1 MAMDCT
7 HTDRGFSLLLVLL
20 SLVVIALLGTT
31 AVVIATS
38 DAGAAG
44 ARANRAAALAA
55 AEAGLAAYLAN
66 FSPSVDCAQPAGT
79 VLLSGNAPALETN
92 GETGADLVPSFTVTV
107 GPVQTHSQSCNV
119 LSRGILADA
128 SGNVMGEALLT
139 GTGRIETR
147 ETGYGG
153 QKDSG
158 PRATGTDLAGR
169 TGFGTTPF

>member
-1 MAMDCT
+1 MRRIHD
-7 HTDRGFSLLLVLL
+7 DRGFSLLLVLL

-55 AEAGLAAYLAN
+55 AEAGLQAYLGS
-66 FSPSVDCAQPAGT
+66 FSPSVDCAHPAGT
-79 VLLSGNAPALETN
+79 VLLEGDAPALETD
-92 GETGADLVPSFTVTV
+92 GKEGADLVPSFTVSV
-107 GPVQTHSQSCNV
+107 GPVQTHAQSCNV
-119 LSRGILADA
+119 LARGVIADA
-128 SGNVMGEALLT
+128 SGHVMGEALLN
-139 GTGRIETR
+139 GTVRVETR